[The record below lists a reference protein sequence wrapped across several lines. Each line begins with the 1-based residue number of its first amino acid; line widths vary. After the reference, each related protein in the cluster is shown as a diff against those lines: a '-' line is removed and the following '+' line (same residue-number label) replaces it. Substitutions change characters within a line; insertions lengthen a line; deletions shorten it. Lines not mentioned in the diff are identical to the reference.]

1 MTLLISK
8 DKTKMF
14 EKLFKILKRHNCE
27 VGLFSDGLKYRNQVF
42 QGIVYKSTFIEYPE
56 VKHIKITNLTPK
68 IKEVVGAEK
77 MFAEIS
83 F

>member
-14 EKLFKILKRHNCE
+14 EKLFKILKQHECE
-27 VGLFSDGLKYRNQVF
+27 VGLFPEGLKYRNQVF
-42 QGIVYKSTFIEYPE
+42 QGIVYKEAFVDFPA
-56 VKHIKITNLTPK
+56 VKHIKLTNLSPI
-68 IKEVVGAEK
+68 IKPVKGGENI
-77 MFAEIS
+77 MAEIS

>member
-14 EKLFKILKRHNCE
+14 EKLFKILKQHECE
-27 VGLFSDGLKYRNQVF
+27 VGLFKEGLKYRNQVF
-42 QGIVYKSTFIEYPE
+42 QGIVYKSAFIEYPE
-56 VKHIKITNLTPK
+56 VKHIKISNLTPI
-68 IKEVVGAEK
+68 IKEVKGAEK
-77 MFAEIS
+77 MFAEII